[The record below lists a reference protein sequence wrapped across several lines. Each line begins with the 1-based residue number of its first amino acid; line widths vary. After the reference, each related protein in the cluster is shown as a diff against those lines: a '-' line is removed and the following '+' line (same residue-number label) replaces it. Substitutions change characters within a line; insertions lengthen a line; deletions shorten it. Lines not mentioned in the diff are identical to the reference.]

1 MCKNYNDSCKQEE
14 LGCQGCAYNEGKNEG
29 KEVDVKC
36 GKE

>member
-1 MCKNYNDSCKQEE
+1 MCEQYNDSCKQEE
-14 LGCQGCAYNEGKNEG
+14 LGCQGCVYNKG

>member
-1 MCKNYNDSCKQEE
+1 MCEKYNDSCKQEE
-14 LGCQGCAYNEGKNEG
+14 LGCVGCTYNEG